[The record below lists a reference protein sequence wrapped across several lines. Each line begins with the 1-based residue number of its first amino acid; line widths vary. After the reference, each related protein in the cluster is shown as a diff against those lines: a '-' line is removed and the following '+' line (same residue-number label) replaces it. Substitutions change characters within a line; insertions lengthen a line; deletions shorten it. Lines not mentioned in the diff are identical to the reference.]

1 MSTATT
7 SANAIQN
14 LIYRAVAW
22 ANMADNASASPATA
36 IDIALHTSAPATSS
50 QSSNEVTVGQ
60 WNTYAR
66 KTITRNTSEWDAAVN
81 GMIQNT
87 NLAQFVEMA
96 SGAGCTIT
104 HVSAGTGGTIIHFGA
119 LTASRTVSAGI
130 QPQFAATALKSTQ
143 S

>member
-22 ANMADNASASPATA
+22 ANMADNAASSPATT
-36 IDIALHTSAPATSS
+36 IDIALHTAAPATSS

-60 WNTYAR
+60 WDTYAR
-66 KTITRNTSEWDAAVN
+66 LSINRNTGGWDAASN
-81 GMIQNT
+81 GMVQNT
-87 NLAQFVEMA
+87 ALAQFVEMT
-96 SGAGCTIT
+96 SGTSCTIT
-104 HVSAGTGGTIIHFGA
+104 HVSAGTGGTIIHYGA

-130 QPQFAATALKSTQ
+130 QPQFAANALKSTQ